1 MDDPDLKLLF
11 AAIILIVFGVV
22 GWQYRDELF
31 GTPDPE
37 PVVEPPVA
45 VEPEPD
51 PGPRFPMP
59 ETDVVDTS
67 PRTLV
72 PLPPLDDSDAYF
84 LLEIGTTLGPVVE
97 SLLVREAV
105 IDRLV
110 TTIDNLPR
118 KHVSEKIRP
127 VGRLSQAFR
136 PDTFD
141 DVFTLGPANFSRYDD
156 LVAQIVGADVDAI
169 ADLYQRFYPLFQQSY
184 KRLGYPD
191 AYFNDR
197 LVEVIDHLLET
208 PTPSE
213 PIGLVRPNVLYEF
226 TDPGLESLSSG
237 QKLLVRMGP
246 ANAETVKRALREFRA
261 RLVDQVA
268 LFALGPKMINK
279 V

>member
-37 PVVEPPVA
+37 PVVEPPA
-45 VEPEPD
+45 TVETEPD
-51 PGPRFPMP
+51 PGPTFPMP

-84 LLEIGTTLGPVVE
+84 LLEISTTLGPVVE

-118 KHVSEKIRP
+118 KRVSEKIRP
-127 VGRLSQAFR
+127 VGRLSQTFR

-141 DVFTLGPANFSRYDD
+141 DVITLGPANFSRYDD
-156 LVAQIVGADVDAI
+156 LVAQIAGADVDAI

-197 LVEVIDHLLET
+197 LVEVIEHLLET
-208 PTPSE
+208 PTPGE

-226 TDPGLESLSSG
+226 ADPDLESLSSG

-246 ANAETVKRALREFRA
+246 ANAETVKRALREFRS
-261 RLVDQVA
+261 RLVA
-268 LFALGPKMINK
+268 KR
-279 V
+279 

>member
-1 MDDPDLKLLF
+1 MDDPDLKLLLGI
-11 AAIILIVFGVV
+11 IILIVFGVV
-22 GWQYRDELF
+22 GWAYRDQLF
-31 GTPDPE
+31 GIPEPE
-37 PVVEPPVA
+37 PVVAEPVA
-45 VEPEPD
+45 VEPEPE
-51 PGPRFPMP
+51 PGPKHPVPTP
-59 ETDVVDTS
+59 ERVETEA
-67 PRTLV
+67 RELV

-105 IDRLV
+105 VDRLV

-127 VGRLSQAFR
+127 VGRLPQTFQ

-141 DVFTLGPANFSRYDD
+141 DVITLGPANFSRYDD
-156 LVAQIVGADVDAI
+156 LVAQIAGADIDAI

-197 LVEVIDHLLET
+197 LVDVIDHLLET
-208 PTPSE
+208 PTPNE

-226 TDPGLESLSSG
+226 ADPDLESLSSG

-246 ANAETVKRALREFRA
+246 ANADMVKGALREFRS
-261 RLVDQVA
+261 RLVVER
-268 LFALGPKMINK
+268 
-279 V
+279 